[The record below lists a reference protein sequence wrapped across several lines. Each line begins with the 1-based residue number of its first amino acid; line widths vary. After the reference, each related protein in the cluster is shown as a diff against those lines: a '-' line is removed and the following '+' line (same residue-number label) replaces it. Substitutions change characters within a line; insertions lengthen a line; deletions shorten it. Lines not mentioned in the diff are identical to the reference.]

1 MTIYVPHSKIVIAGL
16 DYIQPV
22 AAASYLQVNVVAEV
36 TMPDVLSVEIIT
48 PADDLVLAF
57 SKKLVDASVLSD
69 LAAKTLLKPRA
80 DIATTAD
87 VITHKSF
94 GKKLTDSASG
104 ADALVYALVKTIT
117 PDSAIAVDA
126 YAILTAKV
134 FADVLDQPTDSVTG
148 KVFHKVLADSI
159 SFSDSTEAHKLFIRT
174 FDDSFATPDLYASE
188 FFGPEFDSAA
198 ATDAYSHVVQKN
210 FFEST
215 VLIDNMDGDI
225 EYHIIKLIGE
235 LLGTSDSKVIDFT
248 TNKSDNVV
256 SSDGGVLSMQDYCDI
271 TYFAEDYVGL
281 SRTF

>member
-104 ADALVYALVKTIT
+104 ADALIYDLAKTVS
-117 PDSAIAVDA
+117 PDSAIVVDA

-134 FADVLDQPTDSVTG
+134 FADVLAQPTDAITG
-148 KVFHKVLADSI
+148 KTFTKVLADSI
-159 SFSDSTEAHKLFIRT
+159 SFSDSVEAHKLYIRT
-174 FDDSFATPDLYASE
+174 FADSLTAPDLYASE
-188 FFGPEFDSAA
+188 FVGPEADSAA
-198 ATDAYSHVVQKN
+198 TTDTYNHIMQKN

-215 VLIDNMDGDI
+215 VLIDNMDGNI

-235 LLGTSDSKVIDFT
+235 LLSASDSKVIDFA
-248 TNKSDNVV
+248 TNKSDNVI
-256 SSDGGVLSMQDYCDI
+256 SLDSGVLSMQDYCDI